1 MNAPTNTAASQTT
14 DLGVIFT
21 LAPFGAATRDG
32 VKGVVPAGSYVH
44 AIARGETIFVK
55 AEGDMIAKIP
65 TDRAA
70 EFLRLAPPTE
80 TSIVRLVQPAPE
92 PVRVAAVQGVVR
104 STPTAAPVSRIV
116 SRPATSLNFSRR
128 DSIATDEAAMRR
140 LRSGADVARAAGLGW
155 TVSTQPIS
163 ATHASSGYA
172 LDMSGFAAVTRDDTR
187 EVFGVVGS
195 NWKPVQND
203 VMLTSLDPLVDLGAE
218 WVGAGSF
225 RGGATVWGQID
236 LGLEREVVEGDVV
249 RPYVLVRNAHDG
261 TGSCIGTH
269 TAVRVV
275 CWNTLTHATQQGMA
289 LWNVRHTGGVE
300 VNIAKVQEIL
310 RQLRAQAD
318 ANLRDFA
325 ALTKATVTR
334 AQVETVT
341 KLLLPDPADREMAR
355 ALRNAETARET
366 VVSLFDGAGRGS
378 DMRGVKGTAWGLW
391 NATTEYADW
400 TMAQRARNDE
410 NRTESRLAGDAAR
423 FKANAY
429 TVIRETVGV

>member
-1 MNAPTNTAASQTT
+1 MNAPTNATNLSH
-14 DLGVIFT
+14 DHGIVFT
-21 LAPFGAATRDG
+21 LSAFGAATRDG
-32 VKGVVPAGSYVH
+32 IKGTVASGSYVH
-44 AIARGETIFVK
+44 AITRGDVVYVK
-55 AEGDMIAKIP
+55 AEGDMIARIP
-65 TDRAA
+65 ADRAA

-80 TSIVRLVQPAPE
+80 TSIVRLVQPTPE

-128 DSIATDEAAMRR
+128 DTIATDEAAMRR
-140 LRSGADVARAAGLGW
+140 LRSGADVAKAAGLSW
-155 TVSTQPIS
+155 TVSTQPITS
-163 ATHASSGYA
+163 THASSGYA
-172 LDMSGFAAVTRDDTR
+172 LDMSGFLAVTRDDTR
-187 EVFGVVGS
+187 EVFGVVGK

-203 VMLTSLDPLVDLGAE
+203 TMLSSLDPLVDLGAE

-275 CWNTLTHATQQGMA
+275 CWNTLTHATQEGMA
-289 LWNVRHTGGVE
+289 LWNIRHTGGVDIN
-300 VNIAKVQEIL
+300 VARVQEVL
-310 RQLRAQAD
+310 RALRAQAES
-318 ANLRDFA
+318 NLKDFA

-341 KLLLPDPADREMAR
+341 RLLLPDPTDREMAR
-355 ALRNAETARET
+355 ALKNAETARET
-366 VVSLFDGAGRGS
+366 VTALFDGAGRGA
-378 DMRGVKGTAWGLW
+378 DMKGVRGTAWGLW

-410 NRTESRLAGDAAR
+410 NRTESRLAGDAAK

-429 TVIRETVGV
+429 QIIRETVGV

>member
-1 MNAPTNTAASQTT
+1 MNANVNASVPQT
-14 DLGVIFT
+14 DHGIVFT
-21 LAPFGAATRDG
+21 IASFGAATKGG
-32 VKGVVPAGSYVH
+32 VKSTVASGSYVH
-44 AIARGETIFVK
+44 AITRGNTTYVK
-55 AEGDMIAKIP
+55 AEGDLIACIP
-65 TDRAA
+65 ADRAV

-80 TSIVRLVQPAPE
+80 TAIVRLVQNAPE
-92 PVRVAAVQGVVR
+92 PVRVAAVQGAVR

-116 SRPATSLNFSRR
+116 SSPATSLNFSGR
-128 DSIATDEAAMRR
+128 DTIATDEA
-140 LRSGADVARAAGLGW
+140 RAVGLGW

-163 ATHASSGYA
+163 ATHAASGVA
-172 LDMSGFAAVTRDDTR
+172 LDMGGFAAVVRDDTR
-187 EVFGVVGS
+187 QVFGIVGKS
-195 NWKPVQND
+195 WKPVQND
-203 VMLTSLDPLVDLGAE
+203 VMLRSLDPLVELGAE

-225 RGGATVWGQID
+225 RGGATVWGQIG
-236 LGLEREVVEGDVV
+236 LGLEREIVEGDTV

-275 CWNTLTHATQQGMA
+275 CWNTLTHATQEGMA

-300 VNIAKVQEIL
+300 VNLARVQEIL
-310 RQLRAQAD
+310 KALRVQAD
-318 ANLRDFA
+318 ANLCDFA
-325 ALTKATVTR
+325 ALTRATVTR
-334 AQVETVT
+334 AQVEEVT

-378 DMRGVKGTAWGLW
+378 DMKGVRGTAWGLW
-391 NATTEYADW
+391 NAATEYADW

-423 FKANAY
+423 FKAQAY
-429 TVIRETVGV
+429 TIIRETVGV

>member
-1 MNAPTNTAASQTT
+1 MNAPTNAANLSH
-14 DLGVIFT
+14 DHGIVFT

-32 VKGVVPAGSYVH
+32 VKGTVNAGVYVH
-44 AIARGETIFVK
+44 AITRGEFCFVK
-55 AEGDMIAKIP
+55 AEGDMIARIP
-65 TDRAA
+65 ANRAG
-70 EFLRLAPPTE
+70 EFLRLAPPSE
-80 TSIVRLVQPAPE
+80 TSIVRLVQSAPE
-92 PVRVAAVQGVVR
+92 PVRVTAVQGVVR
-104 STPTAAPVSRIV
+104 SMPTAAVPRIV

-128 DSIATDEAAMRR
+128 DSIATDEQAMRR
-140 LRSGADVARAAGLGW
+140 LRSGADVAKAAGLGW
-155 TVSTQPIS
+155 TVSTQPIAS
-163 ATHASSGYA
+163 THGATGIA
-172 LDMSGFAAVTRDDTR
+172 LDMAGYAAVTRDDTR

-195 NWKPVQND
+195 NWRPVQND
-203 VMLTSLDPLVDLGAE
+203 AMLASLDPLVDLGAE

-236 LGLEREVVEGDVV
+236 LGIEREVVEGDVV

-261 TGSCIGTH
+261 TGACIGTH

-275 CWNTLTHATQQGMA
+275 CWNTLTHPTQQGVA

-318 ANLRDFA
+318 ANLCDFA
-325 ALTKATVTR
+325 ALTRATVTR

-378 DMRGVKGTAWGLW
+378 DMKGVRGTAWGLW

-423 FKANAY
+423 FKAQAY